1 MNTQHAA
8 EEFWK
13 NGYLVIEN
21 VFENEL
27 MDRLHA
33 HIMDHFAK
41 ADSSMLTDEFAKA
54 SKCEIVPWF
63 PQRDGGPADFDEI
76 DQNHLLSELTN
87 AILGP
92 KWNNLYSMVMFSAK
106 GTKGQA
112 WHQDCPPENRSR
124 FNLNRLIYTRD
135 IVPEIGGQVMVVPG
149 THRDQELPAGNPDDD
164 LSGQVLLQPKK
175 GTLVLLHGHTWHRV
189 LPVTG
194 GHRVSTNYR
203 AGPSE
208 VEADITDI
216 CVYRNMRYQFSTQ
229 SILESR

>member
-1 MNTQHAA
+1 MDIQKASQD
-8 EEFWK
+8 FWK

-21 VFENEL
+21 VFETDL
-27 MDRLHA
+27 MDRLHD
-33 HIMDHFAK
+33 HIMDHFAS
-41 ADSSMLTDEFAKA
+41 ADSSVLTDDFTKA

-76 DQNHLLSELTN
+76 DEQSTLAELTQ

-92 KWNNLYSMVMFSAK
+92 DWTNLYSMVMFSAK
-106 GTKGQA
+106 GTNGQA
-112 WHQDCPPENRSR
+112 WHQDCPPEHKGR

-149 THRDQELPAGNPDDD
+149 THRDQELPAGDPNSD
-164 LSGQVLLQPKK
+164 LPGQIELRPKK

-189 LPVTG
+189 LPVVG

-203 AGPSE
+203 AGPAK
-208 VEADITDI
+208 VEADVTDI

-229 SILESR
+229 SVIQER